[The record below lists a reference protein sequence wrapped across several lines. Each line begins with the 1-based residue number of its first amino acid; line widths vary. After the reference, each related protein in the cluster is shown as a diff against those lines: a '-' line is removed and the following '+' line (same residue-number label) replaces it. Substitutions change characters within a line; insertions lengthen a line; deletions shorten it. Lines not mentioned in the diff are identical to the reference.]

1 MTAIINPHLQKFNEF
16 LKSLPAVPTKDKRAN
31 VYDAARGNWVIDENN
46 AGPFIDVYDAA
57 IASGV
62 TLHTYERAEE
72 RGLFVDLDIIQN
84 VRTRVYSTEF
94 FVTIATDMYR
104 QINQIVPGIKGP
116 SRVVVT
122 RRQEISPADDPG
134 KYKEGVHILF
144 PSLRM
149 NKALRVHI
157 LETFKAD
164 FADIFEEA
172 IAASLGTDG
181 YEEASDPTTWVDTH
195 AARVPVNLPGSCK
208 PGNSKKPHVIAYTGE
223 VRLIDSRR
231 NGVRGE
237 ARPIMIDNNT
247 AFCCLV
253 LKAPG
258 YSYEHF
264 AMDVKSSSIDEA
276 TEALLEADDDDKID
290 ADNFT
295 ANHPEAAY
303 IRELIDI
310 LPSKYYDEYES
321 WVRVLTAL
329 ASMGQRYKCIALQF
343 SKKSK
348 KFDSSSFDTTWM
360 SVSQSGRTTMEGF
373 LTKRSIIYWARM
385 ENPSKFATILE
396 KSYFKLLVHTIMT
409 SGGAFTHANH
419 AKMLASLMSHKFVF
433 AKKLSGFRSSNPCWF
448 EFITPED
455 SHRYGEVWKWR
466 PDPDGD
472 FLGLYIMDQ
481 YTTILNQA
489 KLYIAD
495 QKDKVNSTTDPKN
508 FKAWDIIEKSY
519 IATIKKIGDEGNIS
533 KIIKSAQ
540 RLFKRREFM
549 DELDREEDYIGVA
562 NGVLHVGEKVTLI
575 ARHHEHPIY
584 LSTVASYQPYDE
596 TSAAVRHVQ
605 EIFHQIYPEQ
615 DVYDY
620 VWFMSC
626 TGLDRRP
633 VTGKALFLIGGG
645 GNGKSISMSFIQNA
659 MGLNLCASMKMALL
673 TAKHANKASDA
684 DSAFMQAKGK
694 TLLIFDEGSGN
705 DVLNS
710 EKVKNLVNC
719 NAQTARELFSVQENF
734 FLHANSI
741 CSTNHPPTIR
751 STDTDHGFWRRVL
764 FYTAKSKFVE
774 NPDPNRPNEHKVD
787 TDIESRLIKDP
798 VYLNAVLSIMAHY
811 YERFAKEYKRNIGK
825 VPCPTI
831 MAETQKFREGQDKCF
846 KYCLERIVISPRS
859 TIMSSDLGADY
870 SNWAMTQFNDQII
883 ASKAEVY
890 LSDGAIGVY
899 KAGHEYIGIRIR
911 HGPVKKSQGEMQFSE
926 FMALTE
932 EERKEYRDKA
942 AELREGCDEEEEE
955 EMTERTERA
964 ERTKPSRRRLK

>member
-1 MTAIINPHLQKFNEF
+1 MTALINPHLQKFNEF

-31 VYDAARGNWVIDENN
+31 VYDAAKGNWIVDENN
-46 AGPFIDVYDAA
+46 AGPFIEAYDAA
-57 IASGV
+57 ISSGV
-62 TLHTYERAEE
+62 VLHTYERAEE

-84 VRTRVYSTEF
+84 VRGQVYSTEF
-94 FVTIATDMYR
+94 FVIIAADMYR
-104 QINQIVPGIKGP
+104 QINQVVPGIKGP
-116 SRVVVT
+116 SRVVIT
-122 RRQEISPADDPG
+122 RRPEISPADDPG
-134 KYKEGVHILF
+134 TYKEGVHILF

-157 LETFKAD
+157 LESFKAD
-164 FADIFEEA
+164 FREIFDEA
-172 IAASLGTDG
+172 ITVTRDTEG
-181 YEEASDPTTWVDTH
+181 YEEASDPSTWVDTH

-208 PGNSKKPHVIAYTGE
+208 PGNSKRPHDVVYTGE
-223 VRLIDSRR
+223 VRLIESRR

-237 ARPIMIDNNT
+237 ARAVLTDNNT
-247 AFCCLV
+247 AFCSLV

-264 AMDVKSSSIDEA
+264 AMDVRSSNIDEA
-276 TEALLEADDDDKID
+276 TEALLDADDDDKID

-303 IRELIDI
+303 IRELVDV
-310 LPSKYYDEYES
+310 LPSKYYDDYEL

-329 ASMGQRYKCIALQF
+329 SSMGQRYRCVALQF

-348 KFDSSSFDTTWM
+348 KFDAASFDTTWM
-360 SVSQSGRTTMEGF
+360 SVSQSGRTTAEGC
-373 LTKRSIIYWARM
+373 LTKRSLIYWARL
-385 ENPSKFATILE
+385 ENPAKFATITD
-396 KSYFKLLVHTIMT
+396 KSYMRLLIKTVLSS
-409 SGGAFTHANH
+409 SGSFTHADH
-419 AKMLASLMSHKFVF
+419 AKILSVLMSHKFVF
-433 AKKLSGFRSSNPCWF
+433 AKKISGFRASNPCWF

-472 FLGLYIMDQ
+472 FLGLYIMEQ
-481 YTTILNQA
+481 YVTVLGQA
-489 KLYIAD
+489 KVYIAD
-495 QKDKVNSTTDPKN
+495 QKDKINSTTDPKN
-508 FKAWDIIEKSY
+508 YKAWEIIEKSFA
-519 IATIKKIGDEGNIS
+519 ATVKKIGDEGNIS

-540 RLFKRREFM
+540 RIFKRREFM

-562 NGVLHVGEKVTLI
+562 NGVLHVGEKCSLI

-584 LSTVASYQPYDE
+584 LSTVASYQPYDA
-596 TSAAVRHVQ
+596 TSAAVKHVQ

-620 VWFMSC
+620 IWFIAC

-645 GNGKSISMSFIQNA
+645 GNGKSISMSFFQNA

-673 TAKHANKASDA
+673 TAKQANKASDA

-774 NPDPNRPNEHKVD
+774 NPDPSRPNEHKVN

-811 YERFAKEYKRNIGK
+811 YERFTKEYNRNIGK

-870 SNWAMTQFNDQII
+870 SNWAMTQFNDHII

-890 LSDGAIGVY
+890 LSDGAIGTY

-911 HGPVKKSQGEMQFSE
+911 HGPIKKSQGEMQFSAY
-926 FMALTE
+926 MAMTDE
-932 EERKEYRDKA
+932 QKKEYREKA
-942 AELREGCDEEEEE
+942 IEIQREMRESAVDEDEEEPL
-955 EMTERTERA
+955 A
-964 ERTKPSRRRLK
+964 SAPRRRLK